1 MKTLLPMVLLA
12 LSCQTLTPG
21 ASSTSS
27 FQFFDQLTSM
37 SHRQFLVDTGRK
49 RAASSIPRLRTHPA
63 LMTIDEAPVAQSE
76 GTLMIWLVV
85 SES

>member
-21 ASSTSS
+21 GNSTSS
-27 FQFFDQLTSM
+27 FQFFDQLASIFQ
-37 SHRQFLVDTGRK
+37 RQFLVFTSWN
-49 RAASSIPRLRTHPA
+49 RAESSIPSLRTQPA

-76 GTLMIWLVV
+76 GTLMIWFVV
-85 SES
+85 SEL